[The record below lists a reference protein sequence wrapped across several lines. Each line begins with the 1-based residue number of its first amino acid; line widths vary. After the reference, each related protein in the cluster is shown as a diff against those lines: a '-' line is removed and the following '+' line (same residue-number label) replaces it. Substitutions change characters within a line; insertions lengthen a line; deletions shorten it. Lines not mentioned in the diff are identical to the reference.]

1 MDDLQNQIFEKNL
14 LNEPYKIIYKVK
26 NKNNKYHYFIYIFVG
41 NVPQNIKKNLIKIQN
56 LSLTDAFKN
65 LNRTEFN
72 ELKDYY
78 GDKWFYYFF
87 NKYHINKFLNSP
99 NTVINEY
106 EKKFNIK
113 FNIRKL
119 NFIHK
124 FTYGFHVE
132 RKNTIHNK
140 LVRKILKEN
149 ISDVVKDQILKE
161 DKEDINDIMI
171 GGQEENNEEIEDDF
185 NSFLNAKEEI
195 NNNEFV
201 EDEEENKQQEE
212 NNNDEVD
219 EEIEDTQANINNV
232 KIEMK
237 NNKDVDEIISKKDIK
252 NTLNFIEFDKS
263 KDNDFYDDELF
274 KCYKKLYIFNQYIKD
289 SDTIREIKEKIF
301 FSIKNNNIYGSNNFL
316 EPSRV

>member
-26 NKNNKYHYFIYIFVG
+26 NKSNKYHYFIYIFVG

-65 LNRTEFN
+65 LNRVEFN

-113 FNIRKL
+113 LNIRKL

-124 FTYGFHVE
+124 FYLLSCLSDFFLLQY
-132 RKNTIHNK
+132 KNFYLQVCMSTHY
-140 LVRKILKEN
+140 
-149 ISDVVKDQILKE
+149 
-161 DKEDINDIMI
+161 
-171 GGQEENNEEIEDDF
+171 DF
-185 NSFLNAKEEI
+185 L
-195 NNNEFV
+195 
-201 EDEEENKQQEE
+201 
-212 NNNDEVD
+212 
-219 EEIEDTQANINNV
+219 
-232 KIEMK
+232 
-237 NNKDVDEIISKKDIK
+237 
-252 NTLNFIEFDKS
+252 TL
-263 KDNDFYDDELF
+263 
-274 KCYKKLYIFNQYIKD
+274 
-289 SDTIREIKEKIF
+289 
-301 FSIKNNNIYGSNNFL
+301 
-316 EPSRV
+316 